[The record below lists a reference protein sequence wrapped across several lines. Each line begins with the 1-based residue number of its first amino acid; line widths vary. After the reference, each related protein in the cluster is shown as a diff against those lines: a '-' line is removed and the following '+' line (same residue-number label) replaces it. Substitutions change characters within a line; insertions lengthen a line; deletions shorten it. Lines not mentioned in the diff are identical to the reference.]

1 MPGPRENSAF
11 YAAPVDAF
19 LRATDDEVYA
29 PLAGPHGYT
38 LAPEQLAAWRLQ
50 LPVLRAAVADLPAG
64 CEASGSAPP
73 APWIHL
79 EFDIPRL
86 GRRVDAVLV
95 TAACVIPIEFKVGA
109 KRFERPDYEQAWD
122 YGLDLKNFHAPSHA
136 AAMFPILCATEA
148 AWGDA
153 RWRSPHAD
161 GVRPPFRAN
170 GGMLGRAIRLA
181 IEAAGPS
188 AAALDPAAFGT
199 GVYSPT
205 PTIIEAA
212 RSLYA
217 RHTVHDITRS
227 DAGAVNLAATGTCI
241 EEIIAESRARGRKAI
256 VFVTGVPGAGKTL
269 VGLNVATRHGRETD
283 VAHAVFLS
291 GNGPLVAVLREALAR
306 DELSRRRER
315 FKKTPTSAARETVPA
330 PGVDRKTVPTPISA
344 AEMVAGT
351 FLPSTFLPPRIGE
364 CRTAVKAFIQ
374 NIHHF
379 RSDTLRSPAAP
390 ADHVVVF
397 DEAQRAWDA
406 RMLAGFMKRKKGI
419 AGFTQTEPDV
429 LLSAMDRHADW
440 AVVVCLVG
448 GGQEIN
454 TGEAGISAWL
464 DSMRDVFPGWD
475 VFISPY
481 LTDSEYAATGALA
494 RLTESRAKTVP
505 ATRVAAKTVPAPISA
520 SEMVAGTLFAP
531 GTLSTDPSLH
541 LSTSMRSF
549 RAENVSRFVKALLD
563 GDAAAG
569 RDLFKSFREHY
580 PIVLTRSMRAARRW
594 IRRQRR
600 GTERAGLVASS
611 SAQRLKPHAIDIRVD
626 IDPVHWFLSPP
637 KDTRASS
644 YLEDAATEFQVQ
656 GLELDW
662 TIVTWDADLR
672 WMGDGWSYHSFRG
685 AKWTDVKKPER
696 RQYLKNAYRVLLT
709 RARQG
714 MVIFVPPGAKR
725 DKTRR
730 PGFYQGVS
738 QYLNALGVPQV

>member
-1 MPGPRENSAF
+1 MSGPRLNAAF
-11 YAAPVDAF
+11 YAAPVSEF
-19 LRATDDEVYA
+19 LAASNAEAYA
-29 PLAGPHGYT
+29 PLAAPKGYT
-38 LAPEQLAAWRLQ
+38 LAPEQLSAWHLQ
-50 LPVLRAAVADLPAG
+50 LPVLRAALADLPAG
-64 CEASGSAPP
+64 VDAAASAAP

-95 TAACVIPIEFKVGA
+95 TQKCVIPIEFKVGA
-109 KRFERPDYEQAWD
+109 KKFERLDMEQAWD

-136 AAMFPILCATEA
+136 AAIFPILCATEA
-148 AWGDA
+148 GDNDR
-153 RWRSPHAD
+153 RWKPPHAD
-161 GVRPPFRAN
+161 GVRPPFRCS
-170 GGMLGRAIRLA
+170 GESLGRAIRLA
-181 IEAAGPS
+181 LES
-188 AAALDPAAFGT
+188 VTPAAIHPATINPAEWGT
-199 GVYSPT
+199 GAYSPT

-227 DAGAVNLAATGTCI
+227 DAGAVNLAATSECI
-241 EEIIAESRARGRKAI
+241 ERIITDAKARGRKAI

-283 VAHAVFLS
+283 TAHAVFLS

-306 DELSRRRER
+306 DEYDRIRL
-315 FKKTPTSAARETVPA
+315 TGSAI
-330 PGVDRKTVPTPISA
+330 RK
-344 AEMVAGT
+344 GT
-351 FLPSTFLPPRIGE
+351 
-364 CRTAVKAFIQ
+364 CRNKVQAFIQ
-374 NIHHF
+374 NVHHF

-406 RMLAGFMKRKKGI
+406 RQLASFMKRKKGI
-419 AGFTQTEPDV
+419 PGFTQTEPDI
-429 LLSAMDRHADW
+429 LLSALDRHADW

-464 DSMRDVFPGWD
+464 ESLRSVFPAWD
-475 VFISPY
+475 VFISPH
-481 LTDSEYAATGALA
+481 LTDSEYAASGALA
-494 RLTESRAKTVP
+494 RLYKEKVP
-505 ATRVAAKTVPAPISA
+505 RSGGPQA
-520 SEMVAGTLFAP
+520 AP
-531 GTLSTDPSLH
+531 GPLSPGALTTDPALH

-563 GDAAAG
+563 GEGDLG
-569 RDLFKSFREHY
+569 RDLFAAFREQY

-626 IDPVHWFLSPP
+626 IDPVHWFLSPA
-637 KDTRASS
+637 KDTRSS
-644 YLEDAATEFQVQ
+644 LYLEDAATEFQVQ

-672 WMGDGWSYHSFRG
+672 WSGDAWSYHSFRG

-725 DKTRR
+725 DKTRN
-730 PGFYQGVS
+730 PGFYEGVS
-738 QYLNALGVPQV
+738 EYLSDLGVVEV

>member
-1 MPGPRENSAF
+1 MSGPRTNAAF
-11 YAAPVDAF
+11 YAAPVSEF
-19 LRATDDEVYA
+19 LAASNAEAYA
-29 PLAGPHGYT
+29 PLAAPKGYT
-38 LAPEQLAAWRLQ
+38 LAPEQLSAWHLQ
-50 LPVLRAAVADLPAG
+50 LPVLRAALADLPAG
-64 CEASGSAPP
+64 VDVAASAAP

-95 TAACVIPIEFKVGA
+95 TQKCVIPIEFKVGA
-109 KRFERPDYEQAWD
+109 KKFERLDMEQAWD

-136 AAMFPILCATEA
+136 AAIFPILCATEA
-148 AWGDA
+148 GDSDR
-153 RWRSPHAD
+153 RWKPPHAD
-161 GVRPPFRAN
+161 GVRPPFCCD
-170 GGMLGRAIRLA
+170 GESLGRAIRLA
-181 IEAAGPS
+181 LESVA
-188 AAALDPAAFGT
+188 PAASHPATINPAEWGT
-199 GVYSPT
+199 GAYSPT

-227 DAGAVNLAATGTCI
+227 DAGAVNLAATSECI
-241 EEIIAESRARGRKAI
+241 ERIITDAKARGRKAI

-283 VAHAVFLS
+283 TAHAVFLS

-306 DELSRRRER
+306 DEYER
-315 FKKTPTSAARETVPA
+315 IRLTDSAI
-330 PGVDRKTVPTPISA
+330 RK
-344 AEMVAGT
+344 GT
-351 FLPSTFLPPRIGE
+351 
-364 CRTAVKAFIQ
+364 CRNKVQAFIQ
-374 NIHHF
+374 NVHHF

-406 RMLAGFMKRKKGI
+406 RQLASFMKRKKGI
-419 AGFTQTEPDV
+419 PGFTQTEPDI
-429 LLSAMDRHADW
+429 LLSALDRHADW

-464 DSMRDVFPGWD
+464 ESLRSVFPAWD
-475 VFISPY
+475 VFISPH
-481 LTDSEYAATGALA
+481 LTDSEYAASGALD
-494 RLTESRAKTVP
+494 RLYKAKVP
-505 ATRVAAKTVPAPISA
+505 RSGGPQT
-520 SEMVAGTLFAP
+520 AP
-531 GTLSTDPSLH
+531 GPLSPGALTTDPSLH
-541 LSTSMRSF
+541 HSTSMRSF

-563 GDAAAG
+563 GEADLG
-569 RDLFKSFREHY
+569 RDLFAAFREQY
-580 PIVLTRSMRAARRW
+580 PIVLTRSMQAARRW
-594 IRRQRR
+594 IRKQRR

-611 SAQRLKPHAIDIRVD
+611 SAQRLKPHAIDIRVN
-626 IDPVHWFLSPP
+626 IDPVHWFLSPA
-637 KDTRASS
+637 KDTRSS
-644 YLEDAATEFQVQ
+644 LYLEDAATEFQVQ

-672 WMGDGWSYHSFRG
+672 WSGDDWSYHSFRG

-725 DKTRR
+725 DKTRS
-730 PGFYQGVS
+730 PGFYEGVS
-738 QYLNALGVPQV
+738 QYLTDLGVPQV